1 MIWKKDHNNQPYD
14 AKILAISAH
23 AASARTIDVYP
34 SLAFNGTSATCTV
47 TILGERTTD
56 RISAV
61 MELWQ
66 GNILID
72 DWSASASGI
81 LKIDETATVERN
93 KTYKLTVNYTV
104 NGVAQTDCRLQGYA
118 IDGNMATRTD
128 SNNSTVTAFFY
139 ELPSSG
145 CWRVVQVLFQLPQRG
160 LVRLLRTTGSV
171 VVEIDRQ
178 FLKGH
183 ANLVRLANAVVTA
196 HQIQLSGRQ
205 HLLHPLHQQH
215 PTHEAVIGN
224 GGVAAAGKPRRPVA
238 ALGSMKSRLLK
249 SLS

>member
-1 MIWKKDHNNQPYD
+1 MRKRFLCLLLVISV
-14 AKILAISAH
+14 ILAISAH

-104 NGVAQTDCRLQGYA
+104 NGVAQTPVS
-118 IDGNMATRTD
+118 ISRT
-128 SNNSTVTAFFY
+128 N
-139 ELPSSG
+139 
-145 CWRVVQVLFQLPQRG
+145 R
-160 LVRLLRTTGSV
+160 
-171 VVEIDRQ
+171 
-178 FLKGH
+178 
-183 ANLVRLANAVVTA
+183 
-196 HQIQLSGRQ
+196 
-205 HLLHPLHQQH
+205 
-215 PTHEAVIGN
+215 
-224 GGVAAAGKPRRPVA
+224 
-238 ALGSMKSRLLK
+238 
-249 SLS
+249 

>member
-1 MIWKKDHNNQPYD
+1 MFYNIQMIWKKDHNNQPYD

-145 CWRVVQVLFQLPQRG
+145 CWP
-160 LVRLLRTTGSV
+160 TPTSPWSW
-171 VVEIDRQ
+171 
-178 FLKGH
+178 
-183 ANLVRLANAVVTA
+183 AAMPW
-196 HQIQLSGRQ
+196 SGWTCPETR
-205 HLLHPLHQQH
+205 
-215 PTHEAVIGN
+215 
-224 GGVAAAGKPRRPVA
+224 
-238 ALGSMKSRLLK
+238 
-249 SLS
+249 

>member
-1 MIWKKDHNNQPYD
+1 MIWKKNHNNQPYD

-34 SLAFNGTSATCTV
+34 SLTFNGTSATCTV

-104 NGVAQTDCRLQGYA
+104 NGVAQTPVS
-118 IDGNMATRTD
+118 ISRT
-128 SNNSTVTAFFY
+128 N
-139 ELPSSG
+139 
-145 CWRVVQVLFQLPQRG
+145 R
-160 LVRLLRTTGSV
+160 
-171 VVEIDRQ
+171 
-178 FLKGH
+178 
-183 ANLVRLANAVVTA
+183 
-196 HQIQLSGRQ
+196 
-205 HLLHPLHQQH
+205 
-215 PTHEAVIGN
+215 
-224 GGVAAAGKPRRPVA
+224 
-238 ALGSMKSRLLK
+238 
-249 SLS
+249 

>member
-1 MIWKKDHNNQPYD
+1 
-14 AKILAISAH
+14 
-23 AASARTIDVYP
+23 
-34 SLAFNGTSATCTV
+34 
-47 TILGERTTD
+47 
-56 RISAV
+56 

-145 CWRVVQVLFQLPQRG
+145 CWRVVSYDVG
-160 LVRLLRTTGSV
+160 KSA
-171 VVEIDRQ
+171 EESE
-178 FLKGH
+178 
-183 ANLVRLANAVVTA
+183 A
-196 HQIQLSGRQ
+196 LSAMASSF
-205 HLLHPLHQQH
+205 
-215 PTHEAVIGN
+215 E
-224 GGVAAAGKPRRPVA
+224 
-238 ALGSMKSRLLK
+238 
-249 SLS
+249 LS